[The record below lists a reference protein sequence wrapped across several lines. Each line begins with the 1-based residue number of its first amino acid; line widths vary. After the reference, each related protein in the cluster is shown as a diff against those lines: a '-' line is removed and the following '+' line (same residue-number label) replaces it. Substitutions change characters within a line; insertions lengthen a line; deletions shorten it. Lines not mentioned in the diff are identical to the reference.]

1 MTLQK
6 DPEQNETKYL
16 HTFADLTNRR
26 VLEIGCG
33 EGRLTWQY
41 AKGTR
46 ETIGI
51 DPDRDALRI
60 AKVDKPYD
68 LQEKVLL
75 LCADAQQLPFPKET
89 FDLAI
94 LAWSL

>member
-6 DPEQNETKYL
+6 DPEHNETKYL
-16 HTFADLTNRR
+16 HKFADFANQH

-33 EGRLTWQY
+33 EGRLTRQY
-41 AKGTR
+41 AKETR
-46 ETIGI
+46 STIGI
-51 DPDRDALRI
+51 DPERDSLRI
-60 AKVDKPYD
+60 AMVDRPADLENKVHFW
-68 LQEKVLL
+68 
-75 LCADAQQLPFPKET
+75 CADSRYLPFSQET